1 MSLEEKEIGGC
12 KITLKSL
19 RKKLQPSGIDWETQI
34 RPQIESIVV
43 KSLISVMNSI
53 EPNPNCF
60 ELFGYDIMIDEDLK
74 CWLIEVN
81 SSPSLEKDFLIDEI
95 VKQQLVDDII

>member
-1 MSLEEKEIGGC
+1 MPK
-12 KITLKSL
+12 
-19 RKKLQPSGIDWETQI
+19 IDWATQVQ
-34 RPQIESIVV
+34 PQIESIVL
-43 KSLISVMNSI
+43 KSLISTMNCI

-60 ELFGYDIMIDEDLK
+60 ELFGYDIMLDEDLK

-95 VKQQLVDDII
+95 IKQQLIDDIVEIVSPIAYDRKRLLEVVVRRRK